1 MTFSNATQLF
11 TSNALLLKQIVSYFP
26 LRYYGASFFF
36 AFALLSL
43 NQSIATAE
51 GEIIVKIVQF
61 FHVSAIEFE
70 NGSLI
75 IGLQAS
81 PVEPVVSIQ
90 EPPSKTTVHRLPILF
105 QSLFI
110 IFFLSIATT
119 AKTAI
124 RNRLRILSFGGLCV
138 IAFVLV
144 ESLLIATF
152 CHLGIS
158 DWSWALWVIGVTLT
172 AIIGGILID
181 IALFTTVT
189 IPHPTK
195 ITPVVK
201 RNYRREYV
209 YLAMAMGISTSLLY
223 AISMFLMPDQE
234 IISSYLVEY
243 VHIYLWL
250 NLGSIIQI
258 SYWVTNLIH
267 NVVPL
272 TWIKRQRTR
281 CEKNDEKNVHT
292 SRNNNKAA
300 SLADDDEDS
309 DKPFSMSVLIPVY
322 NEERIGGRCLES
334 IDRAAAKYAGKVEI
348 IFVNDGSTDGTES
361 VVSNAISKL
370 KYATGELLTIPNS
383 GKGYALA
390 YGLKRTSGDIV
401 FRTDAD
407 TVIDEDAFAP
417 MTSHFKDPEVGAVT
431 GWVFPLE
438 GIGNG
443 LWLNTQKVLCANYMY
458 VKRAQEV
465 FDSILILPGS
475 STAFRRDALM
485 KAGRWV
491 ENIFGEDGEITNRVA
506 RYGYREVFEAKS
518 LVYSEHPETLKG
530 LIQQRSRWG
539 VAFYHSRGRN
549 LRLTTE
555 FRTPRSL
562 VFFWNI
568 LQHET
573 RFGRSM
579 IWPYMAGSIA
589 IGSLGLGFPNLL
601 SRAASDEIL
610 WILFAKIAGI
620 QLTVTTIQLVLYAYR
635 LNKVKALSCLKYYP
649 AIRLVNMILNLI
661 VKPHVMAI
669 MLSWS
674 SNWKSYTTQS
684 FKDLRK
690 TVNTSVDPLYP
701 SGIPENKPK
710 TAAISILAKV

>member
-1 MTFSNATQLF
+1 MS
-11 TSNALLLKQIVSYFP
+11 TSAAFLLKQIVSYFP
-26 LRYYGASFFF
+26 LRYYIAAFFF
-36 AFALLSL
+36 SFALLGL
-43 NQSIATAE
+43 NQNIIAAE

-61 FHVSAIEFE
+61 FHFSAIEFE
-70 NGSLI
+70 NGSLM
-75 IGLQAS
+75 IGSQTS
-81 PVEPVVSIQ
+81 PGQQVLIIQ
-90 EPPSKTTVHRLPILF
+90 EPSQSTTTVHRLPILF

-119 AKTAI
+119 AKTAL
-124 RNRLRILSFGGLCV
+124 RNRLTILGFGGLCV

-144 ESLLIATF
+144 ESLLIAAF
-152 CHLGIS
+152 CHIGIS
-158 DWSWALWVIGVTLT
+158 DWRWALWVIGITLT
-172 AIIGGILID
+172 AITGGILID

-209 YLAMAMGISTSLLY
+209 YLAMTIAISTSILY
-223 AISMFLMPDQE
+223 AMSVFMIPDQE
-234 IISSYLVEY
+234 IISSSLVDY

-267 NVVPL
+267 NIVPL
-272 TWIKRQRTR
+272 TWIKRQRTLSK
-281 CEKNDEKNVHT
+281 KNNDAKNVHS
-292 SRNNNKAA
+292 SRDNKAA
-300 SLADDDEDS
+300 SSANDDPDS
-309 DKPFSMSVLIPVY
+309 DKSFSLSVLIPAY
-322 NEERIGGRCLES
+322 NEERIAGRCIES

-348 IFVNDGSTDGTES
+348 IFVNDGSTDGTERI
-361 VVSNAISKL
+361 VSNAVSKL
-370 KYATGELLTIPNS
+370 RYATGKLLTIPNS

-407 TVIDEDAFAP
+407 TVIDEDALTP
-417 MTSHFKDPEVGAVT
+417 MMSHFKDPEVGAVT

-458 VKRAQEV
+458 IKRAQEV

-485 KAGRWV
+485 KAGSWV

-506 RYGYREVFEAKS
+506 RYGYRAVFEAKS

-555 FRTPRSL
+555 FRMPRSL

-568 LQHET
+568 LQHGT
-573 RFGRSM
+573 RFGRGM
-579 IWPYMAGSIA
+579 IWPYMAASIA

-601 SRAASDEIL
+601 SRAVSDEIL
-610 WILFAKIAGI
+610 WILFAKMAGI
-620 QLTVTTIQLVLYAYR
+620 QLTITAIQLVLYAHR

-649 AIRLVNMILNLI
+649 AIRLVNMILNLV
-661 VKPHVMAI
+661 VKPHVLAI

-690 TVNTSVDPLYP
+690 TVNASVDPLYP
-701 SGIPENKPK
+701 SGIPEDKPEPV
-710 TAAISILAKV
+710 AISILAKA

>member
-1 MTFSNATQLF
+1 MSITAVS
-11 TSNALLLKQIVSYFP
+11 LKRILSYFP
-26 LRYYGASFFF
+26 LRYYGASVFF
-36 AFALLSL
+36 AFLLLSM
-43 NQSIATAE
+43 NQSITTAE
-51 GEIIVKIVQF
+51 GEILVKIAQF
-61 FHVSAIEFE
+61 FQVSGIEFE
-70 NGSLI
+70 NGLLI
-75 IGLQAS
+75 IDSQAS
-81 PVEPVVSIQ
+81 PVVSIQ
-90 EPPSKTTVHRLPILF
+90 EPASKTTVNSLPILF

-124 RNRLRILSFGGLCV
+124 RNRLRILTFGGLCV
-138 IAFVLV
+138 MAFVLV

-152 CHLGIS
+152 WHLGIS
-158 DWSWALWVIGVTLT
+158 DWRWALWVIGVSLT
-172 AIIGGILID
+172 AITGGILID

-195 ITPVVK
+195 ITPILK

-209 YLAMAMGISTSLLY
+209 YLAMVMAISTSLLY
-223 AISMFLMPDQE
+223 VISMFLMPDQE
-234 IISSYLVEY
+234 ILSSSLVDY

-258 SYWVTNLIH
+258 SYWITNLIH

-272 TWIKRQRTR
+272 TWKKKQRTR
-281 CEKNDEKNVHT
+281 HEKNDDNNVHS
-292 SRNNNKAA
+292 SRNKAI
-300 SLADDDEDS
+300 SSADDNKNS
-309 DKPFSMSVLIPVY
+309 DKSFSISFLIPAY
-322 NEERIGGRCLES
+322 NEERIAGRCVES
-334 IDRAAAKYAGKVEI
+334 IDRAAAKYSGKVEI
-348 IFVNDGSTDGTES
+348 IFVNDGSTDGTER
-361 VVSNAISKL
+361 VVSNAISNL
-370 KYATGELLTIPNS
+370 KYATGELFTIPNS
-383 GKGYALA
+383 GKGYALS

-407 TVIDEDAFAP
+407 TVIDEDALTP
-417 MTSHFKDPEVGAVT
+417 MMSHFKDPEVGAVT

-458 VKRAQEV
+458 IKRAQEV

-485 KAGRWV
+485 KAGSWV

-518 LVYSEHPETLKG
+518 LVYSEHPEALKG
-530 LIQQRSRWG
+530 LMQQRARWG

-562 VFFWNI
+562 LFFWNV
-568 LQHET
+568 LQHGT

-579 IWPYMAGSIA
+579 IWPYMAASIA
-589 IGSLGLGFPNLL
+589 IGYLGLGFPNLL
-601 SRAASDEIL
+601 SRAASDEIV

-620 QLTVTTIQLVLYAYR
+620 QLIITTVQLVLYAYR
-635 LNKVKALSCLKYYP
+635 LRKVKALSSLKYYP
-649 AIRLVNMILNLI
+649 AIRLVNMILNFI

-674 SNWKSYTTQS
+674 SNWKGYTTQS

-690 TVNTSVDPLYP
+690 TVNTSIDPLYP

-710 TAAISILAKV
+710 TVAISSLAKA

>member
-1 MTFSNATQLF
+1 MSITTVS
-11 TSNALLLKQIVSYFP
+11 LKQIISYFP
-26 LRYYGASFFF
+26 LRYYGASVFF
-36 AFALLSL
+36 AFLMLGL
-43 NQSIATAE
+43 NQTITTAE
-51 GEIIVKIVQF
+51 GEIIVKTVQLF
-61 FHVSAIEFE
+61 QISAIEFE
-70 NGSLI
+70 NGFLI
-75 IGLQAS
+75 IGSQAS
-81 PVEPVVSIQ
+81 PLEPVVSIQ
-90 EPPSKTTVHRLPILF
+90 EPQSKTTVNRLPILF

-119 AKTAI
+119 AKTTI
-124 RNRLRILSFGGLCV
+124 RKRLRILSFGALCA

-152 CHLGIS
+152 FHLGIS
-158 DWSWALWVIGVTLT
+158 DWRWALWVIGVTLT
-172 AIIGGILID
+172 AITGGILID

-195 ITPVVK
+195 ITPVLK

-209 YLAMAMGISTSLLY
+209 YLAMAIAISTSILY
-223 AISMFLMPDQE
+223 AMSMFLISDQE
-234 IISSYLVEY
+234 IISSSLVDY

-267 NVVPL
+267 NFVPL

-281 CEKNDEKNVHT
+281 HEKKNDDKNVH
-292 SRNNNKAA
+292 SLRNNKAI
-300 SLADDDEDS
+300 SSADDDEDF
-309 DKPFSMSVLIPVY
+309 DKSFSLSFLVPAY
-322 NEERIGGRCLES
+322 NEERIAGRCVES
-334 IDRAAAKYAGKVEI
+334 IDRAAAKYSGKVEI
-348 IFVNDGSTDGTES
+348 IFVNDGSTDNTER
-361 VVSNAISKL
+361 VVSNAISNL
-370 KYATGELLTIPNS
+370 KYSTGELFTIPNS

-407 TVIDEDAFAP
+407 TVIDEDALTP
-417 MTSHFKDPEVGAVT
+417 MMSHFKDPEVGAVT

-438 GIGNG
+438 GTRNT
-443 LWLNTQKVLCANYMY
+443 LWMNTQKVLCANYMY

-485 KAGRWV
+485 KAGSWV

-506 RYGYREVFEAKS
+506 RYGYRAVFEAKS

-530 LIQQRSRWG
+530 LMQQRARWG

-555 FRTPRSL
+555 FRKPRSL
-562 VFFWNI
+562 LFFWNV
-568 LQHET
+568 LQHGT
-573 RFGRSM
+573 RFGRGMVWS
-579 IWPYMAGSIA
+579 YMAASIA

-601 SRAASDEIL
+601 SRAASDEVL
-610 WILFAKIAGI
+610 WILLAKIAGI
-620 QLTVTTIQLVLYAYR
+620 QLTITTVQLVLYAYR

-649 AIRLVNMILNLI
+649 AIRLVNMILNFI
-661 VKPHVMAI
+661 VKVHVMDI

-674 SNWKSYTTQS
+674 SNWNSYTTES

-690 TVNTSVDPLYP
+690 TVNTSIDPLYP
-701 SGIPENKPK
+701 SGIPENKPE
-710 TAAISILAKV
+710 TAAISILAKT

>member
-1 MTFSNATQLF
+1 LSTTT
-11 TSNALLLKQIVSYFP
+11 TSASLKQIISYFP
-26 LRYYGASFFF
+26 LRYYGASVFF
-36 AFALLSL
+36 AFVLLGL
-43 NQSIATAE
+43 NQSMTAAE

-61 FHVSAIEFE
+61 FQVSDIEFE
-70 NGSLI
+70 DGLLI
-75 IGLQAS
+75 IGSQAS

-90 EPPSKTTVHRLPILF
+90 EQEPQSKTTVSRLPIVF

-124 RNRLRILSFGGLCV
+124 RNRLRILTFGGLYV

-152 CHLGIS
+152 FHLGIS
-158 DWSWALWVIGVTLT
+158 DWKWALWVVGVTLT
-172 AIIGGILID
+172 AITGGILID

-195 ITPVVK
+195 ITPVLK

-209 YLAMAMGISTSLLY
+209 YLAMAMAISTSILY

-234 IISSYLVEY
+234 IISSSLVDY

-281 CEKNDEKNVHT
+281 HEKNDDKNVH
-292 SRNNNKAA
+292 SLRNNKAI
-300 SLADDDEDS
+300 SSPDDDEEDS
-309 DKPFSMSVLIPVY
+309 DKSFSLSFLIPAY
-322 NEERIGGRCLES
+322 NEERIAGRCVES
-334 IDRAAAKYAGKVEI
+334 IDRAAAKYSGKVEI
-348 IFVNDGSTDGTES
+348 IFVNDGSTDNTER
-361 VVSNAISKL
+361 VVSNAISNL
-370 KYATGELLTIPNS
+370 KYSTGELLTIPNS

-390 YGLKRTSGDIV
+390 YGLKRTSGDVV

-407 TVIDEDAFAP
+407 TVIDEDALTP
-417 MTSHFKDPEVGAVT
+417 MMSHFKDPEVGAVT

-438 GIGNG
+438 GRNT
-443 LWLNTQKVLCANYMY
+443 LWMNTQKVLCANYMY

-485 KAGRWV
+485 KAGSWV

-506 RYGYREVFEAKS
+506 RYGYRAVFEAKS

-530 LIQQRSRWG
+530 LMQQRARWG

-555 FRTPRSL
+555 FRKPRSL
-562 VFFWNI
+562 VFFWNV
-568 LQHET
+568 LQHGT

-579 IWPYMAGSIA
+579 VWPYMAASIA
-589 IGSLGLGFPNLL
+589 IGSLDFGFPNLL
-601 SRAASDEIL
+601 SRAASDEVL

-620 QLTVTTIQLVLYAYR
+620 QLTITSVQLVLYAYR
-635 LNKVKALSCLKYYP
+635 LRKVKALSCLKYYP
-649 AIRLVNMILNLI
+649 AIRLVNMILNFI

-674 SNWKSYTTQS
+674 SNWKSYTTES

-690 TVNTSVDPLYP
+690 KVNTSIDPLYP

-710 TAAISILAKV
+710 TAAISILAKA

>member
-1 MTFSNATQLF
+1 MSISTAF
-11 TSNALLLKQIVSYFP
+11 LLKQIVSYFP

-36 AFALLSL
+36 AFVLLAL
-43 NQSIATAE
+43 NHSIATAE

-61 FHVSAIEFE
+61 FHVSSIEFE
-70 NGSLI
+70 DGLLI
-75 IGLQAS
+75 IGSQAS
-81 PVEPVVSIQ
+81 PLEPDASIHD
-90 EPPSKTTVHRLPILF
+90 PHSKTTVNRLPILF

-144 ESLLIATF
+144 EALLIATF
-152 CHLGIS
+152 YHLGIS
-158 DWSWALWVIGVTLT
+158 DWRWALWVMSITLI
-172 AIIGGILID
+172 AITGGILID

-189 IPHPTK
+189 IPNPTK
-195 ITPVVK
+195 ITPGVK
-201 RNYRREYV
+201 RNYGREYV
-209 YLAMAMGISTSLLY
+209 YLAVAMAISTSILY
-223 AISMFLMPDQE
+223 AISMFLIPDQE
-234 IISSYLVEY
+234 IISSSLADY

-258 SYWVTNLIH
+258 SYWVTNLLH
-267 NVVPL
+267 SVVPL
-272 TWIKRQRTR
+272 TWIKTQRIR
-281 CEKNDEKNVHT
+281 YEKNDDKNMHS
-292 SRNNNKAA
+292 SRNNEARSSA
-300 SLADDDEDS
+300 EDDEDS
-309 DKPFSMSVLIPVY
+309 DKSFSLSFLIPAY
-322 NEERIGGRCLES
+322 NEERIAGRCIES
-334 IDRAAAKYAGKVEI
+334 IDRAAAKYSGKVEI
-348 IFVNDGSTDGTES
+348 IFVNDGSIDGTER
-361 VVSNAISKL
+361 VVSNAMSNL

-383 GKGYALA
+383 GKGYALS

-407 TVIDEDAFAP
+407 TVIDEDALTP
-417 MTSHFKDPEVGAVT
+417 MMNHFKDPEVGAVT

-443 LWLNTQKVLCANYMY
+443 LWLNTQKVLCANYSY

-485 KAGRWV
+485 KAGSWV
-491 ENIFGEDGEITNRVA
+491 DNIFGEDGEITNRVA
-506 RYGYREVFEAKS
+506 RYGYRAVFEAKS

-530 LIQQRSRWG
+530 LMQQRARWG

-555 FRTPRSL
+555 FRNPRSL

-568 LQHET
+568 LQHGT
-573 RFGRSM
+573 RFGRGM
-579 IWPYMAGSIA
+579 IWPYMAASIA

-601 SRAASDEIL
+601 SRAASDEVL
-610 WILFAKIAGI
+610 WLLFAKLAGI
-620 QLTVTTIQLVLYAYR
+620 QITITAIQLVLYAYR

-649 AIRLVNMILNLI
+649 AIRLINMILNFI

-669 MLSWS
+669 VLSWS
-674 SNWKSYTTQS
+674 SNWKSYTTES

-690 TVNTSVDPLYP
+690 IVNTSVDPLYP
-701 SGIPENKPK
+701 SGIAENKPE
-710 TAAISILAKV
+710 TAAISISILAKA